1 MKLNRI
7 NDLFI
12 ISIFLMI
19 CLTVTSYVMA
29 QSGSHKYPPV
39 PPPKRETK
47 TVIIKKI
54 SASKPPTKPPKR
66 SSRSPQENIENANPP
81 TKPPTRPETGN
92 STGGTSGIKKETV
105 DISSAIDMSIK
116 RTRSSIAVNKTIKK
130 GSFNLNKVVPLNRI
144 NNTDITKGKVSK
156 KPYQKK

>member
-1 MKLNRI
+1 MKLNKI

-12 ISIFLMI
+12 ISIFLII

-29 QSGSHKYPPV
+29 QSHKYPPV

-47 TVIIKKI
+47 TVIIKKR

-81 TKPPTRPETGN
+81 TKPPTGPEPGN
-92 STGGTSGIKKETV
+92 STGGTGGIKKETV

-116 RTRSSIAVNKTIKK
+116 VTRSSIVVNKTIKK

-144 NNTDITKGKVSK
+144 NDTNVTKGKVSK